1 MAGGVK
7 FDENGKVIEGEKKV
21 VEIETVV
28 LVEDKEK
35 MAKLEKRL
43 AKEKLMIQ
51 KKHEEEIKK
60 LEAANIGEDE
70 RQKLIDD
77 LNNQ

>member
-43 AKEKLMIQ
+43 AKEKLMI
-51 KKHEEEIKK
+51 
-60 LEAANIGEDE
+60 
-70 RQKLIDD
+70 
-77 LNNQ
+77 